1 MFILSKLFAYLLNP
15 AAWVLVCLL
24 IAWKTQRPFKRKRW
38 LSIGLIIFLFFS
50 NPFILQRLIQ
60 TYQWPP
66 APFKANEQYDAG
78 VLLGGLMNYDDA
90 AKEAYFN
97 GASDRFIQ
105 TLKLYKEGH
114 IRKIIVSGGKGT
126 LRDSPFREA
135 DYLVKNFQSMGVPG
149 EDILID
155 RESRNTVENARYS
168 HRITDSIQS
177 GKSIVLITSA
187 LHMPR
192 SVKIFEREGIKVR
205 PFPADYITSPVNRTP
220 SLTDFIPSATIMGQW
235 SMLIKEWIGILSINL
250 QRGR

>member
-1 MFILSKLFAYLLNP
+1 MFILSKLFGYLLNP
-15 AAWVLVCLL
+15 AAWVLICLL
-24 IAWKTQRPFKRKRW
+24 IAWKTQRPFRRKRW
-38 LSIGLIIFLFFS
+38 LSAGLVLFLFFS

-60 TYQWPP
+60 NYQWPP
-66 APFKANEQYDAG
+66 APFGANEQYDAG

-114 IRKIIVSGGKGT
+114 IRKIIVSGGKGS
-126 LRDSPFREA
+126 LRESPFREA
-135 DYLVKNFQSMGVPG
+135 DYLLKNFQAMGVPR

-155 RESRNTVENARYS
+155 RASRNTVENASYT
-168 HRITDSIQS
+168 HRITDSIHS
-177 GKSIVLITSA
+177 VKPIVLITSA

-205 PFPADYITSPVNRTP
+205 PFPADYITAPVNRITTF
-220 SLTDFIPSATIMGQW
+220 TDFISSASIMGQW
-235 SMLIKEWIGILSINL
+235 SLLIKEWIGILAINW
-250 QRGR
+250 QRE